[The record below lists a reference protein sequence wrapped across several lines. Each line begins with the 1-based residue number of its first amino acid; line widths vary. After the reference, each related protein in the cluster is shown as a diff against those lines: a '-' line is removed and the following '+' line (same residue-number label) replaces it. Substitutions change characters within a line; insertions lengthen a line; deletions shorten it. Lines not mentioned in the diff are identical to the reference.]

1 MKQNKTELYPL
12 LHQPSYV
19 YFSDTNSTLSALRYI
34 LFLSCCIFVS
44 VFSFKNETAGWKLSL
59 VFILQSIVLN
69 SFN

>member
-12 LHQPSYV
+12 LHPPSYV
-19 YFSDTNSTLSALRYI
+19 YFSDTNSICAE
-34 LFLSCCIFVS
+34 FFFCFDAFFVS
-44 VFSFKNETAGWKLSL
+44 IFSFKNETAGWKLSL

>member
-12 LHQPSYV
+12 LHPPSYV
-19 YFSDTNSTLSALRYI
+19 YFSDTNSILSASALN
-34 LFLSCCIFVS
+34 FFCFDAFFVS
-44 VFSFKNETAGWKLSL
+44 IFSFKNETAGWKLSL